1 MRRECVQQPYHLV
14 FLPLML
20 ALSEE
25 PTALSSAVRLPL
37 VSVAVA
43 AAAVAAAAF
52 APGSTA
58 CFLADGE
65 EEEEPMARLA
75 AFLLCVAQYHA
86 RNDASVTGPD
96 LVSAF
101 HAARPWSS
109 FVSAGFGS
117 AVRLPLV
124 SDVDDWRN
132 ASIVLW
138 WWVLE
143 FGALCV

>member
-86 RNDASVTGPD
+86 RTT
-96 LVSAF
+96 
-101 HAARPWSS
+101 
-109 FVSAGFGS
+109 
-117 AVRLPLV
+117 LPSPV
-124 SDVDDWRN
+124 QTW
-132 ASIVLW
+132 
-138 WWVLE
+138 
-143 FGALCV
+143 